1 MSGAEKFY
9 EVREVCGNSGM
20 YLIKRYV
27 EGTGELRTIETHLPG
42 DQIKECRVFRNGRLY
57 SSAVTYPGQTML
69 LHKLRYG
76 ERGNVESS
84 SVYESDKVYTTYFD
98 ETGNVKSTEVSDKST
113 T

>member
-42 DQIKECRVFRNGRLY
+42 DQIK
-57 SSAVTYPGQTML
+57 
-69 LHKLRYG
+69 
-76 ERGNVESS
+76 
-84 SVYESDKVYTTYFD
+84 
-98 ETGNVKSTEVSDKST
+98 
-113 T
+113 